1 MWGGKKSHFYFTAN
15 CHVSLSPVCLSLSHS
30 VSSLSG
36 SLAVRA
42 LVTKAL
48 NSDLPFLLA
57 SKIFMRTI
65 RSSDKESAEGR
76 ATERAGCASRMSA
89 RLSVRP
95 SVLQHSTPRTTDPR
109 PHESEV
115 QQLLSLLCPQSRQW
129 LHASQPHRTPP
140 LAPRP
145 SRLRSALAPGLQ
157 GGGGRWATARTAGGR
172 RIVAP
177 QCMRARSHFPPLSP
191 QGQRAQPT
199 CRRFRR
205 SSTELIDN
213 SCNWNRPNQ
222 VSFLPRSILC
232 SLIDS

>member
-95 SVLQHSTPRTTDPR
+95 SVRPATLHTQDHRPPSPRVRGAAAP
-109 PHESEV
+109 
-115 QQLLSLLCPQSRQW
+115 L
-129 LHASQPHRTPP
+129 ASVPAVTAVAPCQPTASHP
-140 LAPRP
+140 APRP
-145 SRLRSALAPGLQ
+145 SSQQASLCPRPWAAGRGGSVGHSTHSRGQADCGTAVHESKVSLSA
-157 GGGGRWATARTAGGR
+157 
-172 RIVAP
+172 
-177 QCMRARSHFPPLSP
+177 
-191 QGQRAQPT
+191 AQPT
-199 CRRFRR
+199 R
-205 SSTELIDN
+205 SAGATDLPPLPTVFN
-213 SCNWNRPNQ
+213 GTNRQ
-222 VSFLPRSILC
+222 FLQLEQT
-232 SLIDS
+232 